1 MSADEKADRLESMMD
16 SLLHEMQKPRTLD
29 LREAEMTALLEL
41 PGQVRDLTTI
51 AKEAR
56 DTASQTKKILV
67 GNGEVGLVAEVA
79 ALKTGAENNKKLP
92 TTVDRLA
99 QDAERQKW
107 FMRLVAGG
115 TVGSLIAVAAKWVT
129 G

>member
-67 GNGEVGLVAEVA
+67 GNGGATTFWDYATFGLIEDRSQHLVLASFPA
-79 ALKTGAENNKKLP
+79 NLPRPYKALRISAVP
-92 TTVDRLA
+92 TSLA
-99 QDAERQKW
+99 PTLD
-107 FMRLVAGG
+107 L
-115 TVGSLIAVAAKWVT
+115 SLSP
-129 G
+129 